1 MVHISSFLTCV
12 GLAIMVGGAGN
23 GPLSFRT
30 VGFYGIH
37 LPVGDFAFLKFS
49 YSGPADDKNIEPY
62 NALLEEIAQAGQ
74 KAIVGL
80 YTFDR
85 ITYSKPVEEYVRN
98 TEALVDKLRRDLI
111 CAFCLGEE
119 NVTWNNGL
127 AILNALYETVKR
139 RTDLPCYQWLTVPDP
154 PHPKLA
160 ADGWIFDAYGYRREE
175 FRRHLAKFVVT
186 GLPVMACVNA
196 TSPKTAWAA
205 ESTLVG
211 EPGSPAEEQM
221 RICREFNVP
230 VFFYAVGNHWGNV
243 HEWFRDDEETT
254 ARSRQW
260 ALEWISRAH
269 AEPAGTLPL
278 PAAEYL
284 ASRPLEVCGGAD
296 NSFQVRSAFDDVSFL
311 DHAGVEGLRNL
322 RWDGREEKLFVEGEG
337 AAGRAVLY
345 WHLTSPFDMEALRAE
360 VSGAAGK
367 NARIAVGL
375 CPTLVHWHGQA
386 VQAEAEEAGFTAS
399 ASLPDDWHGR
409 DAWLMLEMSL
419 APGGH
424 IVLDTVEIR
433 GRTRPPVDK
442 TILLRPGLE
451 AEVLYRDDFVSPKLL
466 HIAEIDRPE
475 ELHWQP
481 GGWHITGAEGGSNRV
496 KVRVKFVADEPL
508 LEGEVRIGAVAWT
521 RDHAA
526 RIVASLS
533 ADGERPLV
541 TRDTAKLPQ
550 DEQYA
555 RFSGVISLPLAE
567 ATELSKAQEFWLLLD
582 FVNDS
587 GVKAGPSATI
597 RFLEVRG
604 RSER

>member
-1 MVHISSFLTCV
+1 VAYISTLATCV
-12 GLAIMVGGAGN
+12 LVATIAGGAGDAS
-23 GPLSFRT
+23 LSFRT

-49 YSGPADDKNIEPY
+49 YNGPADDPNIEHY
-62 NALLEEIAQAGQ
+62 NALLEEVAQAGQ

-85 ITYSKPVEEYVRN
+85 VTYSKPVEEYVRN
-98 TEALVDKLRRDLI
+98 TETLVSKLRQDLI
-111 CAFCLGEE
+111 CAFCLSEE

-127 AILNALYETVKR
+127 AILNALYEAVKR

-160 ADGWIFDAYGYRREE
+160 ADGWIFDAYGYRGEE

-186 GLPVMACVNA
+186 GLPVIACVNA
-196 TSPKTAWAA
+196 TSPKPAWAA
-205 ESTLVG
+205 ESVLVG
-211 EPGSPAEEQM
+211 EPGSPAEDQM

-254 ARSRQW
+254 ARSRRW

-278 PAAEYL
+278 RAAEYL

-296 NSFQVRSAFDDVSFL
+296 KSFRVRYAFDDLSFL
-311 DHAGVEGLRNL
+311 DYAGVEGLLSL
-322 RWDGREEKLFVEGEG
+322 RWDGREEKLFIEGRR
-337 AAGRAVLY
+337 ASRRAVLY

-360 VSGAAGK
+360 VSGAGK
-367 NARIAVGL
+367 DAQIALGL
-375 CPTLVHWHGQA
+375 CPTLVHWHGQ
-386 VQAEAEEAGFTAS
+386 VVKAEAEEAGFTAS

-419 APGGH
+419 APEGRV
-424 IVLDTVEIR
+424 VLDAIEIK
-433 GRTRPPVDK
+433 GRTRPPVEK
-442 TILLRPGLE
+442 VILLQPGPE
-451 AEVLYRDDFVSPKLL
+451 AGVLYRDDFVSPRLL
-466 HIAEIDRPE
+466 HVAEIDRPE
-475 ELHWQP
+475 ELHWRP
-481 GGWHITGAEGGSNRV
+481 GGWHITGAEGASNRV
-496 KVRVKFVADEPL
+496 RVRVRFVSEKPL
-508 LEGEVRIGAVAWT
+508 AEGEVRIGAVAWT

-541 TRDTAKLPQ
+541 RRDTAELPQ

-567 ATELSKAQEFWLLLD
+567 ATELSQTKEFWLLLD
-582 FVNDS
+582 FVNES
-587 GVKAGPSATI
+587 GVRAGPSATI
-597 RFLEVRG
+597 SFLEVFG
-604 RSER
+604 RSGQ